1 MKNRSAFE
9 WILIVLLSILLVG
22 AIACFGYLVT
32 QYHSLASPLPV
43 LSAATDSLLPETVS
57 TFTGT
62 EDLSALQ
69 PTPSQIMIKAVTRS
83 PKASSTPTPT
93 QYILKPLNTPGIS
106 PYSHFLFGRPL
117 DISQP
122 IWPLAELRFGS
133 ATNRSNESGI
143 HTGLDLLADYGT
155 PVYALGPGEV
165 IWSGYGIE
173 SYLGPDNAY
182 GVAVTIKHDAVIN
195 HQSVYSIYAHLS
207 VTHVEAGDRVA
218 RGDLIGEIGLT
229 GNTSGPHLHLE
240 VRLGDDSSFITRN
253 PELYISPL
261 PGHGVLAAR
270 LLNSDGS
277 ILHNQEMVIESLED
291 HQIWSATSYATG
303 AATSD
308 YILMENLVVGD
319 LPAGQYAIVVNYGG
333 AKLHHS
339 VMIYPGEITF
349 FTLQGYA
356 GYSDGLPPGALDPL
370 QAAP

>member
-9 WILIVLLSILLVG
+9 WILITLLSILLVG
-22 AIACFGYLVT
+22 AMAGFGYLLT
-32 QYHSLASPLPV
+32 QYRSLAGAPPV
-43 LSAATDSLLPETVS
+43 LSTTAESIFPETVS
-57 TFTGT
+57 TFAET
-62 EDLSALQ
+62 EELSASQ
-69 PTPSQIMIKAVTRS
+69 STPDRVITKAVTQS
-83 PKASSTPTPT
+83 PKASITPTPT
-93 QYILKPLNTPGIS
+93 QYTLKPLNTPGVS

-117 DISQP
+117 DALEP
-122 IWPLAELRFGS
+122 IWPLVEFRYGS

-155 PVYALGPGEV
+155 PVYALGSGEV

-195 HQSVYSIYAHLS
+195 KQSVYSIYAHLS
-207 VTHVEAGDRVA
+207 VTHVEPGDRVA
-218 RGDLIGEIGLT
+218 QGDLIGEVGLT

-240 VRLGDDSSFITRN
+240 VRLGDDSSFVTRN

-261 PGHGVLAAR
+261 PGQGVLAAR

-277 ILHNQEMVIESLED
+277 ILHNQEMVIESLAD
-291 HQIWSATSYATG
+291 HQIWTATSYATG

-319 LPAGQYAIVVNYGG
+319 LPAGQYAIVVNYRG
-333 AKLHHS
+333 AELHHS
-339 VMIYPGEITF
+339 VIIYPGEITY

-356 GYSDGLPPGALDPL
+356 GYSDGLPAGALDPL
-370 QAAP
+370 QTTP